1 LDDAFKE
8 VLLHLTDNL
17 SKKKIDLEEFVNK
30 LRHFIE
36 LHNFYGEMPLN
47 IDNEPVQDLSVVRR
61 LDLLRRMHQINSEIV
76 LYSDWELN
84 KRSELPGEDLS
95 EYDMLVRYH
104 SSFLLG
110 KFNEQ
115 MDIFKLILGRTPE
128 IKQILKRI
136 SQIIEK
142 TMN

>member
-1 LDDAFKE
+1 
-8 VLLHLTDNL
+8 
-17 SKKKIDLEEFVNK
+17 
-30 LRHFIE
+30 
-36 LHNFYGEMPLN
+36 MPLD
-47 IDNEPVQDLSVVRR
+47 IDNEPIQDLSVVRR

-84 KRSELPGEDLS
+84 QRSELPGEDLS
-95 EYDMLVRYH
+95 DMLVRYH

-136 SQIIEK
+136 SQIIKK